1 MQMLI
6 KRIFILFTVDI
17 FGPICIEA
25 SIIVIQ
31 FSTGARCF
39 GKWLL
44 LVFVF
49 VFLYIVFSSLVI
61 AICLKCQAPPTHQ
74 PLVPEIRNCG
84 AKLNRVNWR
93 FIWGLFICPVCEAVI
108 GMQHLQGWHLHVW
121 HPQWC
126 VGVEGCEVLERSP
139 WWICWMHHAKCCML
153 HFKWIFYG
161 RHLQRRWK

>member
-31 FSTGARCF
+31 LSTGARCF

-49 VFLYIVFSSLVI
+49 VILCIVFSSLVI
-61 AICLKCQAPPTHQ
+61 TICLKCQAPSTHHH

-93 FIWGLFICPVCEAVI
+93 FIWGLLFICPVCETVI

-126 VGVEGCEVLERSP
+126 VGAGGEKSVVNMLNASCKVL
-139 WWICWMHHAKCCML
+139 HVA
-153 HFKWIFYG
+153 F
-161 RHLQRRWK
+161 

>member
-25 SIIVIQ
+25 SNIVIQ
-31 FSTGARCF
+31 LSTVARCF

-49 VFLYIVFSSLVI
+49 VFLCIVFSSLVI
-61 AICLKCQAPPTHQ
+61 AICLKCQAPSTHY

-84 AKLNRVNWR
+84 AKLNRVKRR
-93 FIWGLFICPVCEAVI
+93 FIWVLFICPVCEAVI
-108 GMQHLQGWHLHVW
+108 GMQHLQG
-121 HPQWC
+121 
-126 VGVEGCEVLERSP
+126 
-139 WWICWMHHAKCCML
+139 
-153 HFKWIFYG
+153 
-161 RHLQRRWK
+161 

>member
-84 AKLNRVNWR
+84 
-93 FIWGLFICPVCEAVI
+93 P
-108 GMQHLQGWHLHVW
+108 
-121 HPQWC
+121 
-126 VGVEGCEVLERSP
+126 S
-139 WWICWMHHAKCCML
+139 
-153 HFKWIFYG
+153 
-161 RHLQRRWK
+161 